1 MKHAKAFLPIVLFA
15 ACVFAGMGCGEK
27 VPIQEM
33 SAAKVEITKAE
44 SVKADQYAPDEIRAA
59 RTKLMESHTQVA
71 KGDTD
76 DAGKTAGVSRVKAE
90 EAYNKAVPLLAKDS
104 IETAEKSF
112 EGATEAYAENLAKDE
127 YLRAQSGIKDS
138 NDQFQNKQFYN
149 AHLKAVAADEDAR
162 KARDI
167 ALGKKNVLSDSITD
181 VNVTVDRAR
190 KFNAEKHA
198 GDNLRLAE
206 ENVKIAND
214 SLGTLRLK
222 QGFSAVEVA
231 KMNADE
237 ALAKSMR
244 GSSGDRIGEAKTLL
258 GQAEKS
264 PGAAI
269 AKTDLAMARESLK
282 SSEQLNSD
290 GKYPESI
297 SAAEDSQRLS
307 RLVLGVK
314 GGARV
319 DLSMQGK
326 EGAGEGAKSTD
337 QVDCE
342 RGYAIYVVRLIPGNK
357 DCLWR
362 ISRQYYRDPLKWSK
376 IYDANRDQISNPN
389 LIKPGQRLK
398 LPLDATESRCS
409 RYLTGGDKKG
419 AAKDEKKDPG
429 QEQQGRCRRRERRRR
444 TRRGAGVLERVS
456 HNATKKG
463 LPGGRPFF
471 FGTV

>member
-1 MKHAKAFLPIVLFA
+1 MKINKAYFMVLLFA
-15 ACVFAGMGCGEK
+15 ACVFAGAGCGEK

-59 RTKLMESHTQVA
+59 RTSLMESHTQVA

-76 DAGKTAGVSRVKAE
+76 DAGKTAGVSKVKAE
-90 EAYNKAVPLLAKDS
+90 EAYNKSVPLLAKDS

-112 EGATEAYAENLAKDE
+112 EGATEAYAENLARDE

-138 NDQFQNKQFYN
+138 NEQFQNKQFYN
-149 AHLKAVAADEDAR
+149 AHLKAVAADGDAK

-198 GDNLRLAE
+198 GENLRLAE

-214 SLGTLRLK
+214 SLGTLQLK

-244 GSSGDRIGEAKTLL
+244 GTSGDRIGEAKTLL

-264 PGAAI
+264 PGAAV

-282 SSEQLNSD
+282 SSEELNAN

-307 RLVLGVK
+307 RLVLGAK
-314 GGARV
+314 GGSRV
-319 DLSMQGK
+319 DLSMQGRDGDK
-326 EGAGEGAKSTD
+326 KGGESEREA
-337 QVDCE
+337 QIRADCE
-342 RGYAIYVVRLIPGNK
+342 RGYSLYTVRFIEGNK

-362 ISRQYYRDPLKWSK
+362 IARIYYGDGFKWSK
-376 IYDANRDQISNPN
+376 VHDANRDQVKNPR
-389 LIKPGQRLK
+389 LVYPGQQLK
-398 LPLDATESRCS
+398 VPMDSSVTRC
-409 RYLTGGDKKG
+409 RKYLAPGEGQGG
-419 AAKDEKKDPG
+419 AAKKDSG
-429 QEQQGRCRRRERRRR
+429 QESK
-444 TRRGAGVLERVS
+444 AGEGEENGGGSRVEE
-456 HNATKKG
+456 
-463 LPGGRPFF
+463 PEY
-471 FGTV
+471 